1 MAYVSDFCSR
11 SLAARGTPMPWIFV
25 GLIYIINITSADAV
39 HLVDQNFSDMNTEE
53 AAIAVKNM
61 LQEKPNI
68 PPGKE
73 LQYKKDWEKLKQEME
88 QVRSS
93 AKKTVRGLR
102 ALADRLDQAWWE
114 YKVRCIFAGLSC
126 IIGGVTAHMTD
137 SVTKSATVMGFG
149 LAGAI
154 ITFKAYSIK
163 DAKDFEENK
172 LAEKLLNETEKKYTA
187 MKEKLNEWSIAQEYL
202 RLIYIYQLSEAS
214 EVASPLVL
222 NTLLGC
228 IFDSLR
234 IPSERVRQAVT
245 NLVNLGWRT
254 AGKSLSKLLASLK
267 TALLIVDAIDLGF
280 NIRDIAKK
288 KGSDAAKDLREI
300 AQQIEAEN
308 GINS

>member
-1 MAYVSDFCSR
+1 MD
-11 SLAARGTPMPWIFV
+11 
-25 GLIYIINITSADAV
+25 
-39 HLVDQNFSDMNTEE
+39 E
-53 AAIAVKNM
+53 
-61 LQEKPNI
+61 
-68 PPGKE
+68 
-73 LQYKKDWEKLKQEME
+73 
-88 QVRSS
+88 VRSRT
-93 AKKTVRGLR
+93 KKTVRGLR

-114 YKVRCIFAGLSC
+114 YKVRCIFASLSC
-126 IIGGVTAHMTD
+126 IIGGVKAHMTD

-187 MKEKLNEWSIAQEYL
+187 MKEKLNEWSIAQDYL

-222 NTLLGC
+222 NTLLGY

-234 IPSERVRQAVT
+234 IPSGRVRQAVT
-245 NLVNLGWRT
+245 NLVNLGWRR
-254 AGKSLSKLLASLK
+254 AGKSLSTLLASLK
-267 TALLIVDAIDLGF
+267 TTLLLIVDAIDLGF
-280 NIRDIAKK
+280 NIMDIAKN

-300 AQQIEAEN
+300 AQQMEAEN